1 MSEITAFIAQLADAG
16 QSARHAAAVELYRRG
31 ADQAQAALRG
41 WAADADLRRLVSGPP
56 TVGIAVQPAR
66 FKEIR
71 AAWDAPPLADVPA
84 EEDARE
90 FELQVEFD
98 GALALLD
105 ILSARDAAD
114 PACQGERG
122 AIARFLQKHGEG
134 IQQVEFPCKDVAQ
147 ASEILRSRFHLEP
160 VYPEPR
166 PGASGTRV
174 NFFLVPA
181 PGGGKVLVELFE
193 RAPRSSD

>member
-1 MSEITAFIAQLADAG
+1 MIEQLASSDA
-16 QSARHAAAVELYRRG
+16 SARYTAALELYRAG
-31 ADQAQAALRG
+31 ADRAQTAVRHWG
-41 WAADADLRRLVSGPP
+41 ADKELARLVSGPP
-56 TVGIAVQPAR
+56 TVGVAVQPSR
-66 FKEIR
+66 FPAIR
-71 AAWDAPPLADVPA
+71 AAWGSPPLAEVPA
-84 EEDARE
+84 EQDARE
-90 FELQVEFD
+90 FEVQVEFD

-166 PGASGTRV
+166 PGAGGTRV

>member
-1 MSEITAFIAQLADAG
+1 
-16 QSARHAAAVELYRRG
+16 
-31 ADQAQAALRG
+31 
-41 WAADADLRRLVSGPP
+41 
-56 TVGIAVQPAR
+56 
-66 FKEIR
+66 
-71 AAWDAPPLADVPA
+71 
-84 EEDARE
+84 
-90 FELQVEFD
+90 
-98 GALALLD
+98 
-105 ILSARDAAD
+105 
-114 PACQGERG
+114 
-122 AIARFLQKHGEG
+122 FLQKHGEG

-166 PGASGTRV
+166 PGAGGTRV